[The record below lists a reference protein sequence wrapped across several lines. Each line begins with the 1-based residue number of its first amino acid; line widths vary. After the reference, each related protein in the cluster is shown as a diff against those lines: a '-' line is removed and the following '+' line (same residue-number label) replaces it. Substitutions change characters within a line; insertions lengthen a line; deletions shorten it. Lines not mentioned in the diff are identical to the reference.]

1 MNPRE
6 TGEDVSVTLPADLE
20 PGVSV
25 LVRTSGGVD
34 QIENALDSLAT
45 QTLEKSLYEVV
56 VIPNG
61 PDEGTIELL
70 RDFKLANPD
79 LQLRIVRSPV
89 KGIGSS
95 MNVGVAAARREY
107 LTVVDDDDRVSTEF
121 LKALLKISEPDT
133 IGHGFLANVDADGTG
148 HPDFDTYVNR
158 SVSKAMGRTVHPEVI
173 PSSLMFNTAKVVWT
187 AHAQAVRARENLR
200 FATDVV
206 FWNELVNAFQLKIR
220 VATSRA
226 HAVYYRSLRVGSHSR
241 PADISIS
248 RELGIGSRLDA
259 IEALFPLAQDTS
271 QYVNKL
277 AFHAVKA
284 QVRGIGTYLRTNPDD
299 HMAALAAIADRG
311 FEDFPWKSLNRGR
324 ARDLVTCYL
333 FPPSNNTSALVAGRR
348 VRERGVCVDVITQDL
363 RSHYPRDLKALR
375 ILTPYV
381 GNRKTLNRVP
391 GFSSWKSMAE
401 YANSGIATI
410 EEWEEAQGPYRSVYS
425 RAMWPASHV
434 LAAMAKVRRPETRW
448 IAEFSDPL
456 SRDVHGGLRKGK
468 RPADELSRV
477 LERGMVTAGQRPL
490 DEQVNGNGTLMP
502 WIEHLAYALADEII
516 FTNEHQRTY
525 MLQYIAGED
534 LRQSV
539 LDRSVISP
547 HPTLPTKFYHWSEAQ
562 LDREPDKVHLAYFG
576 AFYATRGLTEVVDA
590 IKRLPADSRKRLVFH
605 VYTRDPEELR
615 GELRAAGLDD
625 TIKANHYVPYLDFL
639 HLTTQFDC
647 LIVNDAR
654 TLDSHPVNP
663 YLPSKLSDYSGS
675 GTPIWAVVEPG
686 SILSRANTT
695 YRSDL
700 GDVDGALR
708 VLTELANSVDA

>member
-1 MNPRE
+1 MSE
-6 TGEDVSVTLPADLE
+6 TLPADLE

-25 LVRTSGGVD
+25 LVCTSGGVD
-34 QIENALDSLAT
+34 QIENALDSLAS

-61 PDEGTIELL
+61 PDDGTIERL
-70 RDFKLANPD
+70 RTFKLVNPD
-79 LQLRIVRSPV
+79 LQLRIVRSPE

-95 MNVGVAAARREY
+95 MNVGVAAARLEY
-107 LTVVDDDDRVSTEF
+107 LTVVDDDDRVSPEF
-121 LKALLKISEPDT
+121 LKSLLKISTPDT

-158 SVSKAMGRTVHPEVI
+158 SVSKAIGRTVHPEVI

-187 AHAQAVRARENLR
+187 AYAQAVRARENLR
-200 FATDVV
+200 FAIDIV
-206 FWNELVNAFQLKIR
+206 FWLELVNAFQLTIQ
-220 VATSRA
+220 VAPPRA

-241 PADISIS
+241 PADIS

-259 IEALFPLAQDTS
+259 VEALWPLAQDNS
-271 QYVNKL
+271 QYVSKL

-284 QVRGIGTYLRTNPDD
+284 QVRGIGTYLRANPDD
-299 HMAALAAIADRG
+299 HMVALAAIADRG
-311 FEDFPWKSLNRGR
+311 LKDFPWKSLNGGR
-324 ARDLVTCYL
+324 ARDLVTCYA

-363 RSHYPRDLKALR
+363 RTYHDRDNGSAE
-375 ILTPYV
+375 ILEHFV
-381 GNRKTLNRVP
+381 GNRKTLQREP
-391 GFSSWKSMAE
+391 RFSSWKSMAE
-401 YANSGIATI
+401 YCRSGIATI
-410 EEWEEAQGPYRSVYS
+410 EEWEETQGPYRSVYS
-425 RAMWPASHV
+425 RVMWPASHV
-434 LAAMAKVRRPETRW
+434 LAAMTKVRSPGIHW

-456 SRDVHGGLRKGK
+456 SRNVHGELRSGK
-468 RPADELSRV
+468 RPADELSRA
-477 LERGMVTAGQRPL
+477 LEEGMVVAGQRPL
-490 DEQVNGNGTLMP
+490 DEQSNGHGTLMP
-502 WIEHLAYALADEII
+502 WIEHLAYALADEIV

-525 MLQYIAGED
+525 MLEHVGDED
-534 LRQSV
+534 LRQRV

-547 HPTLPTKFYHWSEAQ
+547 HPTLPPEFYHRSEVQ
-562 LDREPDKVHLAYFG
+562 LDREPDKIYLAYFG

-590 IKRLPADSRKRLVFH
+590 IKRLPADSRQRLAFH
-605 VYTRDPEELR
+605 VYTKDPEELR
-615 GELRAAGLDD
+615 GELRSAGLDD

-675 GTPIWAVVEPG
+675 GRPIWAVVEPG

-708 VLTELANSVDA
+708 VLSELTSTIDNREPEPVS